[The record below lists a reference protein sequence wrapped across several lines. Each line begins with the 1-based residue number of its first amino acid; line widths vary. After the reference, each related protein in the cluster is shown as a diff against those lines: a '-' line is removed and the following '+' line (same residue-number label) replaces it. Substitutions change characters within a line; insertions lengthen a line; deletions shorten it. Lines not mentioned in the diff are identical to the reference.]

1 MKRVM
6 FLLLTGLL
14 TGLLSIAVSADD
26 MAPYATAEEGY
37 LRLVIRLPPVD
48 NEADYN
54 VELRVGK
61 PILIDC
67 NRTNIEGRVE
77 KLTAE
82 DQAHSY
88 YRAVITD
95 SETTNLISCPP
106 NSNNREEYV
115 YASGEGF
122 TQEYQQEQPMVIYV
136 PEDYEVRYRILGAH
150 GHKKNKIYR
159 ALAQ

>member
-1 MKRVM
+1 MKRLM
-6 FLLLTGLL
+6 FLLLSGLL
-14 TGLLSIAVSADD
+14 TGLLSMAVSADD
-26 MAPYATAEEGY
+26 MAPYAIAEQGD
-37 LRLVIRLPPVD
+37 LRLVIRLPPVE
-48 NEADYN
+48 NEADDK

-67 NRTNIEGRVE
+67 NRTIIEGRVE
-77 KLTAE
+77 KLTTE
-82 DQAHSY
+82 DQAHPY
-88 YRAVITD
+88 YRAVITH

-122 TQEYQQEQPMVIYV
+122 TLEYQQEQPIVIYV

-150 GHKKNKIYR
+150 GHHRNKIYH
-159 ALAQ
+159 ALEE